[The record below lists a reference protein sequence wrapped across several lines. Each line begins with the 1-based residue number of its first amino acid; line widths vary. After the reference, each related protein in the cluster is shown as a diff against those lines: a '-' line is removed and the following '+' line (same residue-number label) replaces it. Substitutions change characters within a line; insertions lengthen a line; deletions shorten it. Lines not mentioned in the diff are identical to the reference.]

1 MQAVELRVGVMLA
14 PKQRSPMEAAFTR
27 FTKETGIKVHSV
39 NLPNAEY
46 KSGFFVNFT
55 VIFHLL
61 QDNPIF
67 QNYRKQD
74 ERHRTV

>member
-1 MQAVELRVGVMLA
+1 MAGSISFSSMTIEGCSNSLQFRVKPGE
-14 PKQRSPMEAAFTR
+14 RCWTR
-27 FTKETGIKVHSV
+27 RGCQ
-39 NLPNAEY
+39 LPVC
-46 KSGFFVNFT
+46 KLWFFVNFT